1 MHCSHRPRTAH
12 SRTMAAQAGAAA
24 GTLMTATT
32 LPHAMNTYVAL
43 LNFTQQGLTNMH
55 ESAHRASA
63 FRATA
68 RKSGCKVLH
77 LFWTMGAHDG
87 VIVFQ
92 AKDDAAAT
100 GLMMSLS
107 ALGNVHTS
115 TMRAFDA
122 AEFIALVEKAPK
134 M

>member
-1 MHCSHRPRTAH
+1 MKQVT
-12 SRTMAAQAGAAA
+12 
-24 GTLMTATT
+24 
-32 LPHAMNTYVAL
+32 PHPPTMNTYVAL

-63 FRATA
+63 FRAA
-68 RKSGCKVLH
+68 AKKSGCKVQH